1 MALIECPECKK
12 EISDMST
19 ICIHCGF
26 PVKEYL
32 DYCYEM
38 ENQESEYEFNGIYK
52 YTFFGE
58 KQEVY
63 CPRCGSDDCSYYHEQ
78 KIIPGKKKTR
88 YEWSQKQREIER
100 EVRKQKTT
108 ANMAKAAGDKQLVKD
123 CNTRIK
129 ALKAKYNDLTESV
142 GLQKTEERMRVVK

>member
-88 YEWSQKQREIER
+88 YTVNLNPFHPFTFANKKEKVIREEQIITDS
-100 EVRKQKTT
+100 KFI
-108 ANMAKAAGDKQLVKD
+108 
-123 CNTRIK
+123 CNSCGKIFR
-129 ALKAKYNDLTESV
+129 
-142 GLQKTEERMRVVK
+142 